1 MLKKFL
7 YKFISNKSKNNVNTD
22 KTMVYASHASV
33 LFIISLGMSITAFYL
48 ANISARESM
57 LSTKVVITFA
67 FIIGAINV
75 FIRFLDIVFEAIKYD
90 YDKRASL

>member
-1 MLKKFL
+1 M
-7 YKFISNKSKNNVNTD
+7 NAD
-22 KTMVYASHASV
+22 KTMVYASHATV
-33 LFIISLGMSITAFYL
+33 LLIISVCMSLAAIFL
-48 ANISARESM
+48 ANINAQESM

-75 FIRFLDIVFEAIKYD
+75 FIRFVDVVFEAIKYD